1 MDVEAGS
8 GEYSVIDG
16 GPYLNEMGI
25 ESLGDGDAYVRRT
38 TNGFLVIPKDVASK
52 EYADIKTKE
61 PESVTSLIGKIEGV
75 SIPLGGRLLKP
86 ATALISEGDT
96 VAFGQKIGEPVD
108 DGFSIGVWSGMHGEV
123 TTIEEDIVQIS
134 GGGVPLEDAEAET
147 EAEAAR

>member
-1 MDVEAGS
+1 
-8 GEYSVIDG
+8 
-16 GPYLNEMGI
+16 
-25 ESLGDGDAYVRRT
+25 
-38 TNGFLVIPKDVASK
+38 

-61 PESVTSLIGKIEGV
+61 PESVTSLIGKVEGV

-96 VAFGQKIGEPVD
+96 VVFGQKIGEPVD